1 MAAEKSHADASQ
13 VAAEAASGGMPQ
25 FDMSV
30 WAGQIF
36 WLFLTFG
43 IMYLLLSRF
52 ILPKIG
58 QGLTDRGD
66 RIADD
71 LDEASRMQQQA
82 TQAQADY
89 ERALADAKAKAHNI
103 AETTRKSVDEELSA
117 EADATEEVFSR
128 KQADADARI
137 RKIKTAAL
145 GKIDD
150 VAADTVGDIIAKI
163 AGMKSTA
170 ASVKS
175 AITSVKG

>member
-1 MAAEKSHADASQ
+1 MAAEKPHTDVADA
-13 VAAEAASGGMPQ
+13 AAGGMPQ
-25 FDMSV
+25 FAIETWS
-30 WAGQIF
+30 GQVF
-36 WLFLTFG
+36 WLFVSFG
-43 IMYLLLSRF
+43 VMYFILSKF

-117 EADATEEVFSR
+117 EADATDCLLYTSPSPRDQRGSR
-128 KQADADARI
+128 
-137 RKIKTAAL
+137 
-145 GKIDD
+145 
-150 VAADTVGDIIAKI
+150 
-163 AGMKSTA
+163 MPS
-170 ASVKS
+170 S
-175 AITSVKG
+175 A

>member
-1 MAAEKSHADASQ
+1 MAAEKPHADASH
-13 VAAEAASGGMPQ
+13 VATEAASGGMPQ
-25 FDMSV
+25 FEMSTWV
-30 WAGQIF
+30 GQFF
-36 WLFLTFG
+36 WLIVTFG
-43 IMYLLLSRF
+43 VMYFILSKF

-103 AETTRKSVDEELSA
+103 AETTRKSVDEEISA
-117 EADATEEVFSR
+117 EADASEDAFAR

-137 RKIKTAAL
+137 HKIKTAAL

-150 VAADTVGDIIAKI
+150 VAADTVGEIIAKI
-163 AGMKSTA
+163 AGVKSTT
-170 ASVKS
+170 ASVKA

>member
-1 MAAEKSHADASQ
+1 MAAEKSYDDATKAAD
-13 VAAEAASGGMPQ
+13 AASGGMPQ
-25 FDMSV
+25 FAIETWS
-30 WAGQIF
+30 GQIF
-36 WLFLTFG
+36 WLFLSFG
-43 IMYLLLSRF
+43 VMYFILSRF

-82 TQAQADY
+82 TQAEADY

-103 AETTRKSVDEELSA
+103 SETTRKSIDEELTA
-117 EADATEEVFSR
+117 EAEASEDLFAR
-128 KQADADARI
+128 KQAEADARI

-150 VAADTVGDIIAKI
+150 VAADTVGEIIAKI
-163 AGMKSTA
+163 GGMKASA

-175 AITSVKG
+175 AISRVKG

>member
-1 MAAEKSHADASQ
+1 MAAEKTYADANH
-13 VAAEAASGGMPQ
+13 AAEAASGGMPQ
-25 FDMSV
+25 FAIETWS
-30 WAGQIF
+30 GQVF
-36 WLFLTFG
+36 WLFVSFG
-43 IMYLLLSRF
+43 VMYFILSKF

-103 AETTRKSVDEELSA
+103 AETTRKSVDDELTAEAEATEEQFIRKQA
-117 EADATEEVFSR
+117 EADE
-128 KQADADARI
+128 RI

-150 VAADTVGDIIAKI
+150 VATDTVGDIIAKI
-163 AGMKSTA
+163 AGMKSSA

-175 AITSVKG
+175 AISRVKG

>member
-1 MAAEKSHADASQ
+1 MAAEKPHTDVADA
-13 VAAEAASGGMPQ
+13 AAGGMPQ
-25 FDMSV
+25 FAIETWS
-30 WAGQIF
+30 GQVF
-36 WLFLTFG
+36 WLFVSFG
-43 IMYLLLSRF
+43 VMYFILSKF

-117 EADATEEVFSR
+117 EANATEEQFIR
-128 KQADADARI
+128 KQAQADERI

-145 GKIDD
+145 GKIDN
-150 VAADTVGDIIAKI
+150 VAADTVGDIVAKI
-163 AGMKSTA
+163 AGVKSSA

-175 AITSVKG
+175 AISRVKG

>member
-1 MAAEKSHADASQ
+1 MAAETPH
-13 VAAEAASGGMPQ
+13 AEAASGGMPQ
-25 FDMSV
+25 FAIETWV
-30 WAGQIF
+30 GQVF

-43 IMYLLLSRF
+43 VMYFILSKF

-82 TQAQADY
+82 SQAQADY
-89 ERALADAKAKAHNI
+89 EQALADAKAKAHNI
-103 AETTRKSVDEELSA
+103 AETTRKSVDEEIAAEAEATDTQFARKQA
-117 EADATEEVFSR
+117 EADE
-128 KQADADARI
+128 RI

-150 VAADTVGDIIAKI
+150 VAGDTVSEIISKLTGVKTTPAR
-163 AGMKSTA
+163 
-170 ASVKS
+170 VKS
-175 AITSVKG
+175 AISSVKG

>member
-1 MAAEKSHADASQ
+1 MAAEKSYTDASHG
-13 VAAEAASGGMPQ
+13 AAEAASGGMPQ
-25 FDMSV
+25 FEMSA

-36 WLFLTFG
+36 WLILTFG
-43 IMYLLLSRF
+43 IMYFILSQF

-82 TQAQADY
+82 EQAQADY

-103 AETTRKSVDEELSA
+103 AETTRKSVDEEITA
-117 EADATEEVFSR
+117 EAEASEEVFAK
-128 KQADADARI
+128 KQAEADARI
-137 RKIKTAAL
+137 RNIKTAAL

-163 AGMKSTA
+163 AGMKSSA

-175 AITSVKG
+175 AISSVKG

>member
-1 MAAEKSHADASQ
+1 MAAEKSYSDVS
-13 VAAEAASGGMPQ
+13 EATSGGMPQ
-25 FDMSV
+25 FAIDTWV
-30 WAGQIF
+30 GQIF

-43 IMYLLLSRF
+43 IMYFILSKF

-103 AETTRKSVDEELSA
+103 AETTRKSVDEELTVEAEAAEEQFTRKQA
-117 EADATEEVFSR
+117 EAD
-128 KQADADARI
+128 QRI
-137 RKIKTAAL
+137 RTIKTAAL

-150 VAADTVGDIIAKI
+150 VAADTVGEIIAKL
-163 AGMKSTA
+163 AG
-170 ASVKS
+170 VKS
-175 AITSVKG
+175 SAARVKAAISGVKG

>member
-1 MAAEKSHADASQ
+1 MAAEKSH
-13 VAAEAASGGMPQ
+13 AAEAASGGMPQ
-25 FDMSV
+25 FAIETWV
-30 WAGQIF
+30 GQIF

-43 IMYLLLSRF
+43 IMYFILSKF

-103 AETTRKSVDEELSA
+103 AETTRKSVDEELTA
-117 EADATEEVFSR
+117 EAEVADEQFAR
-128 KQADADARI
+128 KQIEADERI
-137 RKIKTAAL
+137 RTIKTAAL

-150 VAADTVGDIIAKI
+150 VAANTVGDIIEKL
-163 AGMKSTA
+163 AGVKSTA
-170 ASVKS
+170 SRVKT
-175 AITSVKG
+175 AISSVKG